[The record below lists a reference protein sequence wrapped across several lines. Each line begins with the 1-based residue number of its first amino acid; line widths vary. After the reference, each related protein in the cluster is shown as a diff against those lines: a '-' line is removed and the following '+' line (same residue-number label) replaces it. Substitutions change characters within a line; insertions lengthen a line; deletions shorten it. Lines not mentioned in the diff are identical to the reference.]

1 MHENN
6 GTNEMREFNATDV
19 TDSILY
25 TILMNDSATVSTSM
39 ASTIHNES
47 TSTTYVEL
55 TQENENNQRLWNL
68 SKTAVTSLSEPTAIP
83 FNTSKSTTIYTTTES
98 FDEFGPPE
106 GVEYIF
112 VPLGVVVSVLILS
125 AVVLIISRKRKL
137 ERLRHRLMPMYNFD
151 PGEEEEDDWETE
163 LLDECYSS
171 HQRRVYYIVSNEIN
185 YKKWQLTFGKNSNS
199 SVCVYMCIWCAIKM
213 KIVHYLTFSIKIH
226 QICLSFVNTPTI
238 SLQ

>member
-6 GTNEMREFNATDV
+6 GTNDMREFNATDV

-25 TILMNDSATVSTSM
+25 TILVNDLGTVSTGM
-39 ASTIHNES
+39 ASTIYNEN
-47 TSTTYVEL
+47 TSTTTYIEL
-55 TQENENNQRLWNL
+55 TQENEGNQQLWNL
-68 SKTAVTSLSEPTAIP
+68 SKTAVTTLSGSTAIP
-83 FNTSKSTTIYTTTES
+83 FNTSKSTTIYTSTTES

-112 VPLGVVVSVLILS
+112 VPLGVVVSVIILS

-163 LLDECYSS
+163 LLDECYNT
-171 HQRRVYYIVSNEIN
+171 HQRRVYCIISNKINYEKSRGILNHLPIYMYIV
-185 YKKWQLTFGKNSNS
+185 WF
-199 SVCVYMCIWCAIKM
+199 M
-213 KIVHYLTFSIKIH
+213 
-226 QICLSFVNTPTI
+226 
-238 SLQ
+238 

>member
-6 GTNEMREFNATDV
+6 GTNDMREFNATDV

-25 TILMNDSATVSTSM
+25 TILVNDLGTVSTGM
-39 ASTIHNES
+39 ASSIYNEN
-47 TSTTYVEL
+47 TSMTTYVEL
-55 TQENENNQRLWNL
+55 TQENESNQWLRNI
-68 SKTAVTSLSEPTAIP
+68 SKTAVTSLSGSTAIP
-83 FNTSKSTTIYTTTES
+83 FNTSKSTAIYTSTTES

-112 VPLGVVVSVLILS
+112 VPLGVVVSVIILS

-163 LLDECYSS
+163 LLDECYNT
-171 HQRRVYYIVSNEIN
+171 HQRRVYCIISNKIN
-185 YKKWQLTFGKNSNS
+185 YKEYGRIPNHL
-199 SVCVYMCIWCAIKM
+199 CIHVHCAQF
-213 KIVHYLTFSIKIH
+213 T
-226 QICLSFVNTPTI
+226 
-238 SLQ
+238 